1 MPGIKRAILTST
13 YRESKPYCLEYLIFA
28 SYCKELPQ
36 SFTDNKGVTK
46 SSYPAQNAPKRM
58 EVPN

>member
-13 YRESKPYCLEYLIFA
+13 YRESKPYCLEYHIFA
-28 SYCKELPQ
+28 SYCKDLPQ

-46 SSYPAQNAPKRM
+46 SSYPDQNAPKRM